1 MHTLP
6 PRSSIDK
13 KNGSHFQALPLE
25 VVDLILSMATKANQE
40 EGVQYTYGLSR
51 EQILSSYTR
60 TKVNK
65 YVRGPIP
72 EASARWDAS
81 RSIRQVCSSWGAW
94 ATRHNFGWLR
104 EHCLPQGERWADL
117 PVCRAKYSLYE
128 MIDSPRGACVSRNSQ
143 RGLKRTG
150 ELLAKFPTVATSVR
164 RLSFD
169 GAITAETSC
178 LILSI
183 IDSCQNLVAL
193 TIPHVILARCTT
205 EEWIGL
211 LGLASRAAEPLRAL
225 EIKIICDTY
234 RPGSLEN
241 GDVQIP
247 SNERVTFKH
256 ITHLKICEISSHR
269 SRSILQDHHLLKI
282 SKTATDIQSLQLTG
296 SSSTSTMAA
305 IALAQASQKT
315 LETFRHRPYSKSV
328 GSMSRE
334 NIGHGC
340 ERIATL
346 SRLRDLDVSLPKTCR
361 ALFAKSRAR
370 WAGLCFIRFE
380 GFCSPS
386 HECANSGLAGAL
398 KEILAAARGLI
409 AERSRC
415 RVELRIELSWNV
427 YVFDAWTG
435 TVSREGFIDAA
446 DTREKRFQRVDDRFR
461 AAAVES
467 VHEGKP
473 SSIRIAEDEFLQAV
487 RNEDR

>member
-1 MHTLP
+1 M
-6 PRSSIDK
+6 

-25 VVDLILSMATKANQE
+25 VMDLILSMATRANQE
-40 EGVQYTYGLSR
+40 EGVRYTYGLSR
-51 EQILSSYTR
+51 EQTLSSCTIS
-60 TKVNK
+60 KVDK

-94 ATRHNFGWLR
+94 ATRHNFSRLR
-104 EHCLPQGERWADL
+104 EHCLPQAERWADL

-128 MIDSPRGACVSRNSQ
+128 MIDRPRGACISRNPQ
-143 RGLKRTG
+143 RGLERTS
-150 ELLAKFPTVATSVR
+150 ELLAKFPRVATSVR

-169 GAITAETSC
+169 GYIAAETNS

-183 IDSCQNLVAL
+183 IDSCQDLIAL
-193 TIPHVILARCTT
+193 TIPHVVLARCTT
-205 EEWIGL
+205 EQWIGL
-211 LGLASRAAEPLRAL
+211 LGLASRATEPLRAL
-225 EIKIICDTY
+225 EINIICSTY
-234 RPGSLEN
+234 RPGSLEYD
-241 GDVQIP
+241 DVQIP
-247 SNERVTFKH
+247 SDERVTFKH

-269 SRSILQDHHLLKI
+269 SQSILQDHHLLRI
-282 SKTATDIQSLQLTG
+282 SKTATDVQSLQFTG
-296 SSSTSTMAA
+296 SSSTSAMAA

-315 LETFRHRPYSKSV
+315 LETFRHRPYSKPV
-328 GSMSRE
+328 GSMYRE
-334 NIGHGC
+334 KTGHGC
-340 ERIATL
+340 EQIATL
-346 SRLRDLDVSLPKTCR
+346 SRLRDLDVSLPNICR

-427 YVFDAWTG
+427 YVFDVWTG

-461 AAAVES
+461 AAAVGS

-487 RNEDR
+487 QNEDR